1 MIKLKTDSR
10 TPTLTPEQF
19 ASMRDAL
26 YLILGGDALAYMGRI
41 AVNDFTEIPEHNHD
55 DRYYTQSAI
64 DQLLSNGGHLIGEG
78 KIWFGLTAPE
88 KWLLVNGESIGNLSS
103 GANHAAEGYENIF
116 IFLWEN
122 HSDTSCPVSGGRGIS
137 AAADFAAGKTLT
149 LPNACGRALIGAGQ
163 GSGLTIRDF
172 GDILGEESH
181 SLTSGENASHF
192 HTGPSHSHIGGVHT
206 HQQRYLVSG
215 YLYRTTPSGS
225 NAGLNK
231 DFSSA
236 GSEPLTTASDG
247 AVSTSASGTGAT
259 GSSGSNTPHNTM
271 QPSLV
276 TNFIIYA
283 GV

>member
-26 YLILGGDALAYMGRI
+26 YLFLGGDALSFMGRI
-41 AVNDFTEIPEHNHD
+41 AVNDFLQTEIPEHDHD

-78 KIWFGLTAPE
+78 KIWFGLAAPA
-88 KWLLVNGESIGNLSS
+88 KWLLVNGETIGNLSS
-103 GANHAAEGYENIF
+103 GADHAAEGYENIF

-122 HSDTSCPVSGGRGIS
+122 HSDTSCPVSSGRGAS

-149 LPNACGRALIGAGQ
+149 LPNACGRAPIGAGQ
-163 GSGLTIRDF
+163 GSGLTPRVL
-172 GDILGEESH
+172 GDMIGEESH
-181 SLTSGENASHF
+181 IITTGELTPHT
-192 HTGPSHSHIGGVHT
+192 HTGPSHTHTGPNHAHATTCSTWDGLGG
-206 HQQRYLVSG
+206 G
-215 YLYRTTPSGS
+215 TTTRILAYIST
-225 NAGLNK
+225 
-231 DFSSA
+231 
-236 GSEPLTTASDG
+236 TTATFNTGSG
-247 AVSTSASGTGAT
+247 GTGNTGSGGTGNT
-259 GSSGSNTPHNTM
+259 GSSGGGAAHNNI

-276 TNFIIYA
+276 VNFIIYT